1 MRIARHRT
9 VAGKSPLEGVELLPC
24 ALGCGETGVALDIMV
39 PAGWSHAAALRFW
52 ELACIRALP
61 VTRGSKRRE
70 PVRESIAQA
79 IERVSGALAYEGWE
93 LGYFDQE
100 ADSLAFAAEIARL
113 MADQVLTFGPNALGR
128 FGAGWA
134 HGWKPGAAVPGQIRD
149 PRLGTVRPATLEESC
164 NLEAMAIAA
173 QAEPLETALAE
184 RAARAMG
191 ADLAMDMGPTRDL
204 AATLELLELA
214 GREVAVSRTL
224 RTTYHIPADR
234 ADAADAYSWLLAR
247 DRDLAAMSTGRAV
260 LDWAENTLAD
270 ALTGEEADR
279 WHALSDCRDA
289 GLAPQ
294 VLHRLLDGQMLASSL
309 DPENDPPDPDAP
321 LLRGAGLGG
330 LRLGLVLEAEGDP
343 PDWWLDAAWLTG
355 HGEINRADRHGRI
368 PAMDGSMRLT
378 PGSGIALAA
387 LSAQPFLGGD
397 GRLDTAGLAH
407 AVRLA
412 TIAAEILSSRSAMP
426 DADTAR
432 IQFEER
438 PIGICLVGVGAALM
452 SQGLAQ
458 DSAAGRDL
466 AATLAAL
473 VDANAWATLAE
484 MAAEHGAAPAA
495 DERRVA
501 LCEGLRL
508 AAVHASN
515 LRHPAARLAV
525 STYKAALREAR
536 ANGLRSVSAGMA
548 PPLGDFAV
556 LLDADSVAFD
566 PPVAIVRF
574 RRAPGGGYYKTLDRA
589 ALQGLARLGYSATEI
604 DGLMRYAVGHG
615 TLARS
620 PGINHERLKARGL
633 DDERIARVEAVLP
646 GLFDIRHAFTPWAL
660 GDDALEALLGPR
672 AVEAV
677 MDPGF
682 DLLRALGFREGEI
695 EAANLY
701 CCGAHGLAGGP
712 GLDMEHEAVFAV
724 GAASGR
730 HTDSV
735 VRPQARL
742 VMARAVEPYLSGSM
756 AGLLDL
762 PADVDRD
769 VFAALAAEVGEAGL
783 RGVVLR
789 RDGASL
795 AYPALPLQFDD
806 EKAEDAC
813 LAPARA
819 CETAAAPAIP
829 AEPDATGEAALLR
842 KALQAACAAALAAGV
857 APEILVQAAGG
868 EARGTM
874 AASLAELARS
884 WMAERLSTTEPQD
897 KVWNGNG
904 GAGTATIG
912 RRDGLAIRSQGGAPP
927 AE

>member
-9 VAGKSPLEGVELLPC
+9 IAGKSPLEGLELMPC
-24 ALGCGETGVALDIMV
+24 ALGCGETGTALEIKV

-52 ELACIRALP
+52 ELACIKALP
-61 VTRGSKRRE
+61 VARGVKRRD
-70 PVRESIAQA
+70 PVNESIAQA
-79 IERVSGALAYEGWE
+79 IERISGALAYEGWE

-113 MADQVLTFGPNALGR
+113 LADQVLTFGPNALGR

-134 HGWKPGAAVPGQIRD
+134 HGWKPGAAVPSQICD
-149 PRLGTVRPATLEESC
+149 PRLATVRLASLEESC
-164 NLEAMAIAA
+164 NLEAIAIAA
-173 QAEPLETALAE
+173 HADPLDTAMHA

-191 ADLAMDMGPTRDL
+191 ADLSFDLGPARDL
-204 AATLELLELA
+204 TATLELLELA
-214 GREVAVSRTL
+214 EREPAGL
-224 RTTYHIPADR
+224 HAPRTTHHLPSDR
-234 ADAADAYSWLLAR
+234 SDAMEAYSWLLAR

-260 LDWAENTLAD
+260 LDWAENALAD

-279 WHALSDCRDA
+279 WRALTNCRDA

-294 VLHRLLDGQMLASSL
+294 VMHRLLDQQMLASSL
-309 DPENDPPDPDAP
+309 DPESDTPDPDAP

-330 LRLGLVLEAEGDP
+330 LRLGLVLEEGGEA

-355 HGEINRADRHGRI
+355 HGEINRADRHGRV
-368 PAMDGSMRLT
+368 PAMDGSLRLM
-378 PGSGIALAA
+378 PGSGVALAA
-387 LSAQPFLGGD
+387 LSAQSFLGAD
-397 GRLDTAGLAH
+397 GRIDTAGLAH

-426 DADTAR
+426 DAASAR

-438 PIGICLVGVGAALM
+438 PIGICLVGVGSSLM
-452 SQGLAQ
+452 AQGLAQ
-458 DSAAGRDL
+458 DSVAGRDL

-515 LRHPAARLAV
+515 LGHPAGRLAV

-548 PPLGDFAV
+548 PPIGDFAV

-566 PPVAIVRF
+566 PPAAIVRF

-589 ALQGLARLGYSATEI
+589 ALQGLARLGYGAAEI

-620 PGINHERLKARGL
+620 PGVHHDRLRARGL
-633 DDERIARVEAVLP
+633 NDAQIARLEAVLP
-646 GLFDIRHAFTPWAL
+646 GMFDIRHAFTPWAL
-660 GDDALEALLGPR
+660 GEEALEALLGSR

-682 DLLRALGFREGEI
+682 DLLRVLGFREGEI

-712 GLDMEHEAVFAV
+712 GLDLVHEAVFAV

-735 VRPQARL
+735 VGPQARL
-742 VMARAVEPYLSGSM
+742 AMARAVEPYLSGSM

-762 PADVDRD
+762 PADAERD
-769 VFAALAAEVGEAGL
+769 VFAALASEVGEAGL

-795 AYPALPLQFDD
+795 AYPALPLQFDG
-806 EKAEDAC
+806 EEAEGTRPDV
-813 LAPARA
+813 ARV
-819 CETAAAPAIP
+819 CETSPSIP
-829 AEPDATGEAALLR
+829 VAGEDMAETALLR
-842 KALQAACAAALAAGV
+842 RALQAACAAALAAGV
-857 APEILVQAAGG
+857 APEILVQVAGS
-868 EARGTM
+868 EARAEM
-874 AASLAELARS
+874 ADSLAELARS
-884 WMAERLSTTEPQD
+884 WMADRLSTVEPESSGR
-897 KVWNGNG
+897 KG
-904 GAGTATIG
+904 GRGLSATAFG
-912 RRDGLAIRSQGGAPP
+912 RRDGTAIRSQGGVPP